1 VRRVSPWLVELVANV
16 PSINLSPFSQPRK
29 KLRLSPHHDFPLDG
43 QISVPSFP
51 SNLLGQSNLFR
62 CLPEST
68 PAGMQGARHAHY
80 GLPISDLHLSKVQ
93 AGLFPAGF
101 VPFDHAA
108 KLPSVSNNLM
118 MQKSSMSENVSCL
131 LSMASSTQSSKK
143 FDDEK
148 KPQLVLFGQKILTE
162 QQISNDR
169 SSDGNAN
176 KMGNFSDGSGTPRH
190 QQGLQKRSSC
200 ESIQWYKDNRE
211 ETDARLESTDHCK
224 VFLESEDVGRTID
237 LSLLGSYD
245 ELYRKLADMFGI
257 EKYEKVS
264 RVLYR
269 DISGAVKHIGEEP
282 FK

>member
-1 VRRVSPWLVELVANV
+1 MRRVSPWLVELVANV

-29 KLRLSPHHDFPLDG
+29 KLRMSPNSDFPLDG
-43 QISVPSFP
+43 QIPVPTFP
-51 SNLLGQSNLFR
+51 SNLLGTSNLFR
-62 CLPEST
+62 CLPENT

-80 GLPISDLHLSKVQ
+80 GLPISDFHLSKVQ
-93 AGLFPAGF
+93 SGLFPAGF

-108 KLPSVSNNLM
+108 KLPNVSDNLM

-131 LSMASSTQSSKK
+131 LSMASSTQSSRN

-169 SSDGNAN
+169 SSDGNAD
-176 KMGNFSDGSGTPRH
+176 KVTDFSDGSGTPLH
-190 QQGLQKRSSC
+190 QQHLRKRYSC
-200 ESIQWYKDNRE
+200 ETEAS
-211 ETDARLESTDHCK
+211 LESADHCK

-237 LSLLGSYD
+237 LSLLESYD
-245 ELYRKLADMFGI
+245 QLYRKLADMFGI

-269 DISGAVKHIGEEP
+269 DISGAVKHIGDEP
-282 FK
+282 FR